1 VTKILSA
8 LWRAYQWIERI
19 GFHGPDGERRY
30 AEYVE
35 RRRRELVRRA
45 AARSARY

>member
-1 VTKILSA
+1 MGKILKG
-8 LWRAYQWIERI
+8 LYRIYHWMERI

-30 AEYVE
+30 AEYIE

-45 AARSARY
+45 AARIRY